1 MEQPDGKQTNQ
12 NCSIILKDH
21 RPTEGLK
28 RIEFKH
34 VLCESNSNILLSQD
48 HFLLVWGNFT
58 WRVTFLEPREL

>member
-28 RIEFKH
+28 RIEFEH

-48 HFLLVWGNFT
+48 YFLLV
-58 WRVTFLEPREL
+58 